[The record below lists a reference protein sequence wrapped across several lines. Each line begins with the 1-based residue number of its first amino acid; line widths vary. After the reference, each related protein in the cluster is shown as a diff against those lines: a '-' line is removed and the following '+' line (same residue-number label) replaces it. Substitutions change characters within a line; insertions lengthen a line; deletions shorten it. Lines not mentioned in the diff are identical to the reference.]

1 MVPCLQ
7 GRQYDFGFSK
17 SGLQQS
23 GETCLYE
30 AGKLCFIP
38 LTFLYAITTVLRHA
52 CSGVLSV
59 NLPCG
64 WVLVRSSGKGLAK
77 GVFMAMV
84 IQLVLLAV
92 GFVLLVKGA
101 DWFVDGAASI
111 AGRLGIPQLVIG
123 LTIVAMGTSAP
134 EAAVSLTAA
143 FHGNA
148 DITIGNVVGS
158 NILNILI
165 ILGLAAV
172 ICPMMVAK
180 VTVWV
185 DIPVTIAS
193 TLILLVL
200 GLDGKI
206 SRLDAVILLA
216 VFVSYLSYLFIMTKK
231 GKIQGE
237 TEEEVNMTHSM
248 PKALF
253 LTALGLALIILG
265 SNFAVDAA
273 SAIAKMLGLSERFIG
288 LTIVALGTS
297 LPELFTS
304 VAAAIK
310 KNPDMAI
317 GNIVGSNI
325 FNILFIVG
333 LSGLVIPVPFAKPF
347 RFDIMVAEAA
357 VLLLFLLCLPKKRIG
372 RLSGI
377 IMLAG
382 YVAYFAMI
390 W

>member
-1 MVPCLQ
+1 M
-7 GRQYDFGFSK
+7 
-17 SGLQQS
+17 
-23 GETCLYE
+23 E
-30 AGKLCFIP
+30 I
-38 LTFLYAITTVLRHA
+38 I
-52 CSGVLSV
+52 
-59 NLPCG
+59 
-64 WVLVRSSGKGLAK
+64 
-77 GVFMAMV
+77 
-84 IQLVLLAV
+84 IQLALLAL

-111 AGRLGIPQLVIG
+111 AAKLGVPQLVIG

-172 ICPMMVAK
+172 ICPMKVARL
-180 VTVWV
+180 TAFV
-185 DIPVTIAS
+185 DIPVTIVI
-193 TLILLVL
+193 TMLLLVL
-200 GLDGKI
+200 GYDGI
-206 SRLDAVILLA
+206 VSRLDAAMLLLFFIA
-216 VFVSYLSYLFIMTKK
+216 YLSYLFVMTKK
-231 GKIQGE
+231 GLIVGESEEEGAKIQS
-237 TEEEVNMTHSM
+237 V
-248 PKALF
+248 PKALLF
-253 LTALGLALIILG
+253 TVVGLALIIVG
-265 SNFAVDAA
+265 SSFAVDAA
-273 SAIAKMLGLSERFIG
+273 SAIATMLGLSERFIG

-333 LSGLVIPVPFAKPF
+333 LSGLIIPVPFVSAF
-347 RFDIMVAEAA
+347 RFDTLIVTAA
-357 VLLLFLLCLPKKRIG
+357 TVLLFVLTLPTKRLG
-372 RLSGI
+372 RVAGI
-377 IMLAG
+377 IMLAAYG
-382 YVAYFAMI
+382 AYFAMI

>member
-1 MVPCLQ
+1 M
-7 GRQYDFGFSK
+7 
-17 SGLQQS
+17 
-23 GETCLYE
+23 EM
-30 AGKLCFIP
+30 I
-38 LTFLYAITTVLRHA
+38 
-52 CSGVLSV
+52 
-59 NLPCG
+59 
-64 WVLVRSSGKGLAK
+64 
-77 GVFMAMV
+77 

-111 AGRLGIPQLVIG
+111 AEKLGIPQLVIG

-172 ICPMMVAK
+172 ICPMKVARL
-180 VTVWV
+180 TAFV
-185 DIPVTIAS
+185 DIPVTIVI
-193 TLILLVL
+193 TLLLLLL
-200 GLDGKI
+200 GYDGTV
-206 SRLDAVILLA
+206 SRLDAGILLLFFIA
-216 VFVSYLSYLFIMTKK
+216 YLSYLFAMTKK
-231 GKIQGE
+231 GLIVGESEEEGAKIQS
-237 TEEEVNMTHSM
+237 V
-248 PKALF
+248 PKALLF
-253 LTALGLALIILG
+253 TVVGLALIIVG
-265 SNFAVDAA
+265 SSLAVDAA
-273 SAIAKMLGLSERFIG
+273 SAIATMLGLSERFIG

-333 LSGLVIPVPFAKPF
+333 LSGLVIPVPFMSAF
-347 RFDIMVAEAA
+347 RFDTLIATAA
-357 VLLLFLLCLPKKRIG
+357 TVLLFVLTLPTKRLG
-372 RLSGI
+372 RVAGI
-377 IMLAG
+377 IMLAAYG
-382 YVAYFAMI
+382 AYFAMI

>member
-1 MVPCLQ
+1 M
-7 GRQYDFGFSK
+7 
-17 SGLQQS
+17 
-23 GETCLYE
+23 E
-30 AGKLCFIP
+30 I
-38 LTFLYAITTVLRHA
+38 I
-52 CSGVLSV
+52 
-59 NLPCG
+59 
-64 WVLVRSSGKGLAK
+64 
-77 GVFMAMV
+77 
-84 IQLVLLAV
+84 IQLALLAL

-111 AGRLGIPQLVIG
+111 AEKLGIPQLVIG
-123 LTIVAMGTSAP
+123 LTIVALGTSAP

-172 ICPMMVAK
+172 ICPMKVARL
-180 VTVWV
+180 TAFV
-185 DIPVTIAS
+185 DIPVTIVI
-193 TLILLVL
+193 TLLLLLL
-200 GLDGKI
+200 GYDGTV
-206 SRLDAVILLA
+206 SRLDAGILLLFFIA
-216 VFVSYLSYLFIMTKK
+216 YLSYLFAMTKK
-231 GKIQGE
+231 GLIVGESEEEGAKIQS
-237 TEEEVNMTHSM
+237 V
-248 PKALF
+248 PKALLF
-253 LTALGLALIILG
+253 TVVGLALIIVG
-265 SNFAVDAA
+265 SSLAVDAA
-273 SAIAKMLGLSERFIG
+273 SAIATILGLSERFIG

-333 LSGLVIPVPFAKPF
+333 LSGLVIPVPFVSAF
-347 RFDIMVAEAA
+347 RFDTLIATAA
-357 VLLLFLLCLPKKRIG
+357 TVLLFVLTLPTKRLG
-372 RLSGI
+372 RVAGI
-377 IMLAG
+377 IMLVG
-382 YVAYFAMI
+382 YGAYFAMI

>member
-1 MVPCLQ
+1 M
-7 GRQYDFGFSK
+7 
-17 SGLQQS
+17 
-23 GETCLYE
+23 EM
-30 AGKLCFIP
+30 I
-38 LTFLYAITTVLRHA
+38 
-52 CSGVLSV
+52 
-59 NLPCG
+59 
-64 WVLVRSSGKGLAK
+64 
-77 GVFMAMV
+77 

-111 AGRLGIPQLVIG
+111 AAKLGIPQLVIG
-123 LTIVAMGTSAP
+123 LTIVALGTSAP

-172 ICPMMVAK
+172 ICPMKVARL
-180 VTVWV
+180 TTFV
-185 DIPVTIAS
+185 DIPVTIVI
-193 TLILLVL
+193 TLLLLLL
-200 GLDGKI
+200 GYDGTV
-206 SRLDAVILLA
+206 SRLDAGILLLFFIA
-216 VFVSYLSYLFIMTKK
+216 YLSYLFAMTKK
-231 GKIQGE
+231 GLIVGESEEEGAKIQS
-237 TEEEVNMTHSM
+237 V
-248 PKALF
+248 PKALLF
-253 LTALGLALIILG
+253 TVVGLALIIVG
-265 SNFAVDAA
+265 SSLAVDAA
-273 SAIAKMLGLSERFIG
+273 SAIATMLGLSERFIG

-304 VAAAIK
+304 VVAAIK

-333 LSGLVIPVPFAKPF
+333 LSGLVIPVPFVSAF
-347 RFDIMVAEAA
+347 RFDTLIAA
-357 VLLLFLLCLPKKRIG
+357 AAALLLLVLALPTKRLG
-372 RLSGI
+372 RVAGI
-377 IMLAG
+377 IMLVG

>member
-1 MVPCLQ
+1 M
-7 GRQYDFGFSK
+7 
-17 SGLQQS
+17 
-23 GETCLYE
+23 EM
-30 AGKLCFIP
+30 I
-38 LTFLYAITTVLRHA
+38 
-52 CSGVLSV
+52 
-59 NLPCG
+59 
-64 WVLVRSSGKGLAK
+64 
-77 GVFMAMV
+77 

-111 AGRLGIPQLVIG
+111 AEKLGIPQLVIG

-172 ICPMMVAK
+172 ICPMKVARL
-180 VTVWV
+180 TAFV
-185 DIPVTIAS
+185 DIPVTIVI
-193 TLILLVL
+193 TLLLLLL
-200 GLDGKI
+200 GYDGTV
-206 SRLDAVILLA
+206 SRLDAGILLLFFIA
-216 VFVSYLSYLFIMTKK
+216 YLSYLFAMTKK
-231 GKIQGE
+231 GLIVGESEEEGAKIQS
-237 TEEEVNMTHSM
+237 V
-248 PKALF
+248 PKALLF
-253 LTALGLALIILG
+253 TVVGLALIIVG
-265 SNFAVDAA
+265 SSLAVDAA
-273 SAIAKMLGLSERFIG
+273 SAIATMLGLSERFIG

-333 LSGLVIPVPFAKPF
+333 LSGLVIPVPFVSAF
-347 RFDIMVAEAA
+347 RFDTLIATAA
-357 VLLLFLLCLPKKRIG
+357 TVLLFVLTLPTKRLG
-372 RLSGI
+372 RVAGI
-377 IMLAG
+377 IMLAAYG
-382 YVAYFAMI
+382 AYFAMI

>member
-1 MVPCLQ
+1 M
-7 GRQYDFGFSK
+7 DM
-17 SGLQQS
+17 
-23 GETCLYE
+23 
-30 AGKLCFIP
+30 I
-38 LTFLYAITTVLRHA
+38 
-52 CSGVLSV
+52 
-59 NLPCG
+59 
-64 WVLVRSSGKGLAK
+64 
-77 GVFMAMV
+77 

-111 AGRLGIPQLVIG
+111 AEKLGIPQLVIG
-123 LTIVAMGTSAP
+123 LTIVALGTSAP

-172 ICPMMVAK
+172 ICPMKVARL
-180 VTVWV
+180 TAFV
-185 DIPVTIAS
+185 DIPVTIVI
-193 TLILLVL
+193 TLLLLLL
-200 GLDGKI
+200 GYDGI
-206 SRLDAVILLA
+206 VSRLDAGILLLFFIA
-216 VFVSYLSYLFIMTKK
+216 YLSYLFAMTKK
-231 GKIQGE
+231 DLIVGESEEEGAKIQS
-237 TEEEVNMTHSM
+237 V
-248 PKALF
+248 PKALLF
-253 LTALGLALIILG
+253 TVVGLALIIVG
-265 SNFAVDAA
+265 SSLAVDAA
-273 SAIAKMLGLSERFIG
+273 SAIATILGLSERFIG

-333 LSGLVIPVPFAKPF
+333 LSGLVIPVPFVSAF
-347 RFDIMVAEAA
+347 RFDTLIATAA
-357 VLLLFLLCLPKKRIG
+357 TVLLFVLTLPTKRLG
-372 RLSGI
+372 RVAGI
-377 IMLAG
+377 IMLVG
-382 YVAYFAMI
+382 YGAYFAMI

>member
-1 MVPCLQ
+1 M
-7 GRQYDFGFSK
+7 
-17 SGLQQS
+17 
-23 GETCLYE
+23 EM
-30 AGKLCFIP
+30 I
-38 LTFLYAITTVLRHA
+38 
-52 CSGVLSV
+52 
-59 NLPCG
+59 
-64 WVLVRSSGKGLAK
+64 
-77 GVFMAMV
+77 
-84 IQLVLLAV
+84 IQLVLLSV

-111 AGRLGIPQLVIG
+111 AAKLGIPQLVIG

-172 ICPMMVAK
+172 ICPMKVARL
-180 VTVWV
+180 TAFV
-185 DIPVTIAS
+185 DIPVTIVI
-193 TLILLVL
+193 TLLLLLL
-200 GLDGKI
+200 GYDGTV
-206 SRLDAVILLA
+206 SRLDAGILLLFFIA
-216 VFVSYLSYLFIMTKK
+216 YLSYLFAMTKK
-231 GKIQGE
+231 GLIVGESEEEGAKIQS
-237 TEEEVNMTHSM
+237 V
-248 PKALF
+248 PKALLF
-253 LTALGLALIILG
+253 TVVGLALIIVG
-265 SNFAVDAA
+265 SSLAVDAA
-273 SAIAKMLGLSERFIG
+273 SAIATMLGLSERFIG

-333 LSGLVIPVPFAKPF
+333 LSGLVIPVPFVSAF
-347 RFDIMVAEAA
+347 RFDTLIAA
-357 VLLLFLLCLPKKRIG
+357 AAALLLLVLAFPTKRLG
-372 RLSGI
+372 RVAGI

>member
-1 MVPCLQ
+1 M
-7 GRQYDFGFSK
+7 
-17 SGLQQS
+17 
-23 GETCLYE
+23 EM
-30 AGKLCFIP
+30 I
-38 LTFLYAITTVLRHA
+38 
-52 CSGVLSV
+52 
-59 NLPCG
+59 
-64 WVLVRSSGKGLAK
+64 
-77 GVFMAMV
+77 
-84 IQLVLLAV
+84 IQLALLAV

-111 AGRLGIPQLVIG
+111 AEKLGIPQLVIG
-123 LTIVAMGTSAP
+123 LTIVALGTSAP

-172 ICPMMVAK
+172 ICPMKVARL
-180 VTVWV
+180 TAFV
-185 DIPVTIAS
+185 DIPVTIVI
-193 TLILLVL
+193 TLLLLLL
-200 GLDGKI
+200 GYDGTV
-206 SRLDAVILLA
+206 SRLDAGILLLFFIA
-216 VFVSYLSYLFIMTKK
+216 YLSYLFAMTKK
-231 GKIQGE
+231 GLIVGESEEDGAKIQS
-237 TEEEVNMTHSM
+237 V
-248 PKALF
+248 PKALLF
-253 LTALGLALIILG
+253 TVVGLALIIVG
-265 SNFAVDAA
+265 SSLAVDAA
-273 SAIAKMLGLSERFIG
+273 SAIATMLGLSERFIG

-333 LSGLVIPVPFAKPF
+333 LSGLVIPVPFVSAF
-347 RFDIMVAEAA
+347 RFDTLIATAA
-357 VLLLFLLCLPKKRIG
+357 TVLLFVLTLPTKRLG
-372 RLSGI
+372 RVAGI

>member
-1 MVPCLQ
+1 M
-7 GRQYDFGFSK
+7 
-17 SGLQQS
+17 
-23 GETCLYE
+23 EM
-30 AGKLCFIP
+30 I
-38 LTFLYAITTVLRHA
+38 
-52 CSGVLSV
+52 
-59 NLPCG
+59 
-64 WVLVRSSGKGLAK
+64 
-77 GVFMAMV
+77 
-84 IQLVLLAV
+84 IQLALLAL

-111 AGRLGIPQLVIG
+111 AAKLGIPQLVIG
-123 LTIVAMGTSAP
+123 LTIVALGTSAP

-158 NILNILI
+158 NIMNILI

-172 ICPMMVAK
+172 ICPMKVARL
-180 VTVWV
+180 TAFV
-185 DIPVTIAS
+185 DIPVTIVI
-193 TLILLVL
+193 TLLLLLL
-200 GLDGKI
+200 GYDGTV
-206 SRLDAVILLA
+206 SRLDAGILLLFFIA
-216 VFVSYLSYLFIMTKK
+216 YLSYLFAMTKK
-231 GKIQGE
+231 GLIVGESEEEGAKIQS
-237 TEEEVNMTHSM
+237 VL
-248 PKALF
+248 KALLF
-253 LTALGLALIILG
+253 TVVGLALIIVG
-265 SNFAVDAA
+265 SSLAVDAA
-273 SAIAKMLGLSERFIG
+273 SAIAMMLGLSERFIG

-333 LSGLVIPVPFAKPF
+333 LSGLVIPVPFVSAF
-347 RFDIMVAEAA
+347 RFDTLIAA
-357 VLLLFLLCLPKKRIG
+357 AAALLLLVLALPTKRLG
-372 RLSGI
+372 RVAGI